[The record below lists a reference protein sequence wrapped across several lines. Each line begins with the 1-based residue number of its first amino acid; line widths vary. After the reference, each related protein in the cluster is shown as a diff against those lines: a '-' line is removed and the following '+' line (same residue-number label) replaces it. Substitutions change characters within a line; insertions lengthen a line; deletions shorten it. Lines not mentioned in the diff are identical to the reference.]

1 MLAFHTEIAKRTQKT
16 HYQDWHVLMG
26 KVNKLQKE
34 LQIVQSEVQKF
45 QLQNNIDWKAIV
57 VENQV
62 KVMLYDQLMKDSLVE
77 LIKTLEEAK
86 AKFKRWHPSKSKS
99 TLML

>member
-1 MLAFHTEIAKRTQKT
+1 MLAFHTKIAKRTQKT

-34 LQIVQSEVQKF
+34 LQIAQSEVQKF

-57 VENQV
+57 VEN
-62 KVMLYDQLMKDSLVE
+62 
-77 LIKTLEEAK
+77 
-86 AKFKRWHPSKSKS
+86 
-99 TLML
+99 